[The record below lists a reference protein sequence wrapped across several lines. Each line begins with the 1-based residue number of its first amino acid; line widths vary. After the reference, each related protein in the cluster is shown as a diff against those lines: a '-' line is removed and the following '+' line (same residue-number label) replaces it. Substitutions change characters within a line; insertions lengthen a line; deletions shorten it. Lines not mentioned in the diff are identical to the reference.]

1 MTPTPAK
8 SGPGGAG
15 PSLSEGGERSG
26 EGAVLQASL
35 RSKGGERS
43 GEGAARHREAVSK
56 AAPASAR
63 SAQAGAALLTAMI
76 IVALVA
82 TLAGSMIWQQWR
94 AIQVEAAERA
104 RSQSAWILSGALDW
118 ARLILREDARN
129 GGIDHLGEPWAVP
142 LAEARLS
149 TFLAADKDNTDDA
162 PDAFLS
168 GAITDAVARYN
179 LTNLVTGN
187 RIDALEMATLQ
198 RLCETVGVSA
208 DVASRIATAIRDAT
222 PPQAADPAASAA
234 SAAASGA
241 NAAPYVAPV
250 DPPLMPASVRQ
261 LAWVGIDPEAL
272 RALEPYV
279 VILPEKAWVNINTA
293 PREVLVAAIAGL
305 DLATA
310 ERIVQARQRAPLRS
324 IADLNALAPGL
335 KPESLARLH
344 VGSSFFEVRGR
355 LRLGDVVL
363 EQRSLVQRRG
373 LDVVVLQRERVSARE
388 RPGS

>member
-1 MTPTPAK
+1 MTAPEEEMK
-8 SGPGGAG
+8 SGPNGAG
-15 PSLSEGGERSG
+15 PSLTEGGERSG
-26 EGAVLQASL
+26 EGAVLHRAAV
-35 RSKGGERS
+35 RRAAPGCERS
-43 GEGAARHREAVSK
+43 S
-56 AAPASAR
+56 
-63 SAQAGAALLTAMI
+63 QAGAALLTAMI

-129 GGIDHLGEPWAVP
+129 GTVDHLGEPWAVP

-168 GAITDAVARYN
+168 GAITDALARYN
-179 LTNLVTGN
+179 LTNLVSGN
-187 RIDALEMATLQ
+187 RIDPLEMATLQ

-208 DVASRIATAIRDAT
+208 DVATRIAVAIRDAT

-234 SAAASGA
+234 STPRTAGDA
-241 NAAPYVAPV
+241 NAAPYVPPA

-279 VILPEKAWVNINTA
+279 VILPEKAWVNVNTA

-310 ERIVQARQRAPLRS
+310 ERIVQARQRAPLKS

-335 KPESLARLH
+335 KPESVARLH

-373 LDVVVLQRERVSARE
+373 LDVVVLQRERVSTRE